1 MDHATCKLCGHED
14 ETLHHAL
21 VTCAHA
27 KQFWSVA
34 SDYFGFTFPRLHPNT
49 WIQDILV
56 GSYLGTDQL
65 PIAITVLWCVWS
77 SRNKYVHGEEQYKPL
92 GSMQLVEEQMALLEL
107 PPRQAVRP
115 VQTCKWSKPP
125 VGWCMVN
132 VDGSLNSHLKV
143 AGSGYIIRNHNGEL
157 MEAGCRK
164 QNHVDDPFVSEILAA
179 REGLEAAARLGIP
192 KVIIQTDC
200 LSLERVWREE
210 VQVRI
215 EGAHIISEM
224 KGLCSSFQEVKLLF
238 LGRDANKAAHM
249 CAKEALSV
257 VDFVRFDVIPG
268 FLADVI
274 QSDCNHRP
282 V

>member
-1 MDHATCKLCGHED
+1 
-14 ETLHHAL
+14 
-21 VTCAHA
+21 
-27 KQFWSVA
+27 
-34 SDYFGFTFPRLHPNT
+34 
-49 WIQDILV
+49 
-56 GSYLGTDQL
+56 
-65 PIAITVLWCVWS
+65 
-77 SRNKYVHGEEQYKPL
+77 
-92 GSMQLVEEQMALLEL
+92 
-107 PPRQAVRP
+107 
-115 VQTCKWSKPP
+115 
-125 VGWCMVN
+125 MVN
-132 VDGSLNSHLKV
+132 VYGSLNSHLKV

-157 MEAGCRK
+157 MEVGCRK
-164 QNHVDDPFVSEILAA
+164 HNHVDDPFVSEILAA